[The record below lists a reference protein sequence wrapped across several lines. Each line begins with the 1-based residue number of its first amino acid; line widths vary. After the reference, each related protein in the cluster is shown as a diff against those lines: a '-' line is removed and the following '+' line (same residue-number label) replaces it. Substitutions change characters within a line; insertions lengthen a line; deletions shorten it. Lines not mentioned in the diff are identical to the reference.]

1 MKNKTAKIYK
11 ELLMMDVTEVT
22 NVVRAIKFEI
32 RNYPVTKKLL
42 GIAVVL
48 LQLLQKYGLSHIN
61 VLSEAQNLIDADK
74 DNKLGDKT
82 NG

>member
-1 MKNKTAKIYK
+1 MTDITDICNIVK
-11 ELLMMDVTEVT
+11 
-22 NVVRAIKFEI
+22 AIKFEI
-32 RNYPVTKKLL
+32 RKYSITKKLL

-74 DNKLGDKT
+74 EFKLGE
-82 NG
+82 

>member
-1 MKNKTAKIYK
+1 MKNTDKIYR
-11 ELLMMDVTEVT
+11 ELLMTDITDICNIVK
-22 NVVRAIKFEI
+22 AIKFEI
-32 RNYPVTKKLL
+32 RKYSITKKLL

-74 DNKLGDKT
+74 EFKLGE
-82 NG
+82 

>member
-1 MKNKTAKIYK
+1 MKNTDKIYR
-11 ELLMMDVTEVT
+11 ELLMTDITDICNIVK
-22 NVVRAIKFEI
+22 AIKFEI
-32 RNYPVTKKLL
+32 RNYSITKKLL

-74 DNKLGDKT
+74 EFKLGE
-82 NG
+82 

>member
-1 MKNKTAKIYK
+1 MKNTAKIYR
-11 ELLMMDVTEVT
+11 ELLMTDITDICNIVK
-22 NVVRAIKFEI
+22 AIKFEI
-32 RNYPVTKKLL
+32 RKYSITKKLL

-74 DNKLGDKT
+74 EFKLGE
-82 NG
+82 

>member
-1 MKNKTAKIYK
+1 MKNTDKIYR
-11 ELLMMDVTEVT
+11 ELLMTDITDICNIVK
-22 NVVRAIKFEI
+22 AIKFEI
-32 RNYPVTKKLL
+32 RNYPITKKLL

-74 DNKLGDKT
+74 EFKLGE
-82 NG
+82 

>member
-1 MKNKTAKIYK
+1 MKNTDKIYR
-11 ELLMMDVTEVT
+11 ELLMTDITDICNIVK
-22 NVVRAIKFEI
+22 AIKFEI
-32 RNYPVTKKLL
+32 RKYSITKKLL

-74 DNKLGDKT
+74 ELK
-82 NG
+82 

>member
-1 MKNKTAKIYK
+1 MKNTDKIYR
-11 ELLMMDVTEVT
+11 ELLMTDITDICNIVK
-22 NVVRAIKFEI
+22 AIKFEI
-32 RNYPVTKKLL
+32 RKYSITKKLL

-74 DNKLGDKT
+74 ELKLGE
-82 NG
+82 

>member
-1 MKNKTAKIYK
+1 MINTDKIYR
-11 ELLMMDVTEVT
+11 ELLMTDITDICNIVK
-22 NVVRAIKFEI
+22 AIKFEI
-32 RNYPVTKKLL
+32 RKYSITKKLL

-74 DNKLGDKT
+74 EFKLGE
-82 NG
+82 

>member
-1 MKNKTAKIYK
+1 MKNTDKIYR
-11 ELLMMDVTEVT
+11 ELLMTDITDICNIVK
-22 NVVRAIKFEI
+22 AIKFEI
-32 RNYPVTKKLL
+32 KKYSITKKLL

-74 DNKLGDKT
+74 EFKLGE
-82 NG
+82 

>member
-1 MKNKTAKIYK
+1 MKNTDKIYR
-11 ELLMMDVTEVT
+11 ELLMTDITDICNIVK
-22 NVVRAIKFEI
+22 AIKFEI
-32 RNYPVTKKLL
+32 RKYPITKKLL

-74 DNKLGDKT
+74 EFKLGE
-82 NG
+82 